1 MGTPMKIHQF
11 VYALT
16 DIDRLKITGAVASEA
31 LTQAEISSLLEISPA
46 ETHRHLEKLKEAG
59 LILEEQTEN
68 GLRFTLNRRQLEV
81 LARDQFARRQSVK
94 LAVSGV
100 LNEDEQRLL
109 AGYLTQDGRLRQIP
123 LQGKKLQAVL
133 KYASGLFSAGQV
145 YSEKETNQVL
155 ERLNPDTAM
164 LRRNLVD
171 FGFLQRERDGSAYW
185 LQQEESR

>member
-133 KYASGLFSAGQV
+133 KYAAGLFSAGQV